1 MKLFRILGIPI
12 VVLYWLSTIIGF
24 TILCI
29 LDFESP
35 KDLNFIN
42 DLSDILQ
49 DWLNDGIYGLCST
62 NSQSLKT
69 LDRIKEI
76 LIQTKEFEEMCDVNE
91 DILSTHL
98 DENKKPVNNKG
109 VLYSSTLQFILW
121 KKQVIQRALSDIK
134 RLCLTHSNSNNHDI
148 HETVY
153 KQILDI
159 INKSEEV

>member
-12 VVLYWLSTIIGF
+12 VVLYWLSNIIGF

-29 LDFESP
+29 LDFESL

-62 NSQSLKT
+62 DSQSLKI

-76 LIQTKEFEEMCDVNE
+76 LIQTKEFEEMCGVNE
-91 DILSTHL
+91 DISLSHP
-98 DENKKPVNNKG
+98 DWNKKTISNKG

-121 KKQVIQRALSDIK
+121 KKQVIQRALSDVK

>member
-1 MKLFRILGIPI
+1 MKLFRILGIP
-12 VVLYWLSTIIGF
+12 VVILYWLSTVIGF
-24 TILCI
+24 TVLCI

-35 KDLNFIN
+35 KNLNFIN
-42 DLSDILQ
+42 DLSSILQ
-49 DWLNDGIYGLCST
+49 DWLNDGIYGLCNTDSL
-62 NSQSLKT
+62 SLKI

-98 DENKKPVNNKG
+98 DRNKKPVNNKG

-121 KKQVIQRALSDIK
+121 KKQVVQRALSDIK
-134 RLCLTHSNSNNHDI
+134 RLCLAHSNSNNDDV